1 MPDAKTVLL
10 VEDEEFLIILQTD
23 WLERLGFNVIA
34 VSSGEKAIEVAQ
46 TAPVIDLVLMD
57 INLGHGMSG
66 LEAASTILK
75 DRDIPVVFLSSHMG
89 EEIMEETKKIF
100 ASWSSS
106 KYLDA
111 HHGKKNVT
119 CSACHEGKVP
129 EQGDSVENARCL
141 ACHGDEEKL
150 AKKTEPKDF
159 PDRNPHKSHL
169 GTVNCTVCHG
179 AHKASKIYCLDCHKN
194 FNMKIPFGEGPQ
206 AKPAAGGKVQ

>member
-46 TAPVIDLVLMD
+46 TTPGIDLVLMD

-89 EEIMEETKKIF
+89 EEIMEETQRITPYGYVVKDGDMTALGARVKTALKLHEARRRALKK
-100 ASWSSS
+100 
-106 KYLDA
+106 
-111 HHGKKNVT
+111 KK
-119 CSACHEGKVP
+119 P
-129 EQGDSVENARCL
+129 L
-141 ACHGDEEKL
+141 
-150 AKKTEPKDF
+150 
-159 PDRNPHKSHL
+159 
-169 GTVNCTVCHG
+169 
-179 AHKASKIYCLDCHKN
+179 
-194 FNMKIPFGEGPQ
+194 
-206 AKPAAGGKVQ
+206 